1 MVGMVWLTACCRLH
15 TCYYVLPPL
24 SAVLPGQAH
33 PYLGPQFYSIHLWWS
48 FNQKHLLLHSYM
60 SIYSNVLELYLW
72 HLLNLP
78 SSVEPGVLKRSLCSV
93 SLLSCCKN
101 HTFHIKMDLQP
112 ITPLKVLLPKY
123 TSTHNTKFNVPFPA
137 FSNLS
142 LLNSGLGFHVQS
154 SFPSILHLPLC
165 PFASPCQHL
174 LSPLTSIKPRTL
186 PSSCTD
192 QTLLDQQSL

>member
-1 MVGMVWLTACCRLH
+1 
-15 TCYYVLPPL
+15 
-24 SAVLPGQAH
+24 
-33 PYLGPQFYSIHLWWS
+33 
-48 FNQKHLLLHSYM
+48 M

-123 TSTHNTKFNVPFPA
+123 TSTHNTKFNVPFPV
-137 FSNLS
+137 FSNL
-142 LLNSGLGFHVQS
+142 
-154 SFPSILHLPLC
+154 I
-165 PFASPCQHL
+165 SPRL
-174 LSPLTSIKPRTL
+174 WTRL
-186 PSSCTD
+186 SCTK
-192 QTLLDQQSL
+192 LFSINSPSASLPIRQSLSTSTFSFDFNQTQDSPKLMYRSNSLRSAISLANCTCTSLKTLAFSSN